1 MAWVCANEQG
11 FGSPTKRKSS
21 ISNNSRPWHYFR
33 CSAQSP
39 RTQCGTGWQ
48 LSFKGSHKLVSSVRT
63 PTHLHCSSHRGLHP
77 YGFFPEAVMWE
88 RGSWGKGSTGPRGQR
103 RPQAQ
108 QDTVASS
115 LGTLTARPALH
126 HRCSALAQQLNHHIS
141 LGIKLGPEVCF
152 CFSKVKCIGVT
163 LIPGLSPTLHDI
175 TVSIWPVK
183 TLALCPERFT
193 DLRQSEEEFC
203 SPWALLSKTAE
214 F

>member
-1 MAWVCANEQG
+1 MSRVLAHPLRENLQYLTTAGHDTTSDAQPRAQEPSVELADSSALKALTSWSLLFVLPHTFTAPHIENCILMAFSLKQWCE
-11 FGSPTKRKSS
+11 
-21 ISNNSRPWHYFR
+21 
-33 CSAQSP
+33 
-39 RTQCGTGWQ
+39 
-48 LSFKGSHKLVSSVRT
+48 KGA
-63 PTHLHCSSHRGLHP
+63 
-77 YGFFPEAVMWE
+77 PEAKAVLAQE
-88 RGSWGKGSTGPRGQR
+88 ARGGHRHSRTLWPAAWAHSQPGLPSTI
-103 RPQAQ
+103 
-108 QDTVASS
+108 
-115 LGTLTARPALH
+115 
-126 HRCSALAQQLNHHIS
+126 RCSALAQQLNHHIS